1 MPATAKDITLED
13 VQEILGRAL
22 VDVEFREALLRD
34 PDAAFSILGFNMTQD
49 SMNFF
54 RALND
59 QTFLAAANSVENR
72 LGGRPVIGAWL

>member
-1 MPATAKDITLED
+1 MPATARDITLED

-22 VDVEFREALLRD
+22 VDAEFREALLKD
-34 PDAAFSILGFNMTQD
+34 PEAAFMVLGLNMSQD
-49 SMNFF
+49 SINFF

-59 QTFLAAANSVENR
+59 QTFLAAANTVENR